1 MLKVTEFKS
10 TMLKLSV
17 VRPRRVKPLLLL
29 TILAW
34 LPLIPMANAES
45 IELLPSVTL
54 NIGEQDRSGNYW
66 DGYDWRDRQWWQDHQ
81 GRDLGERN
89 RHGHYW
95 DGHRWQDREWWKKNY
110 YYREGRYW
118 KYDKHYDKHGKKGYQ
133 GKKHHRGKGHGHDH
147 HDDD

>member
-1 MLKVTEFKS
+1 MLKVAAFKS

-17 VRPRRVKPLLLL
+17 VRPRRVKPLLLI

-95 DGHRWQDREWWKKNY
+95 DGHRWQNRDWWKKNY

-118 KYDKHYDKHGKKGYQ
+118 KYDKHYDKHGKK
-133 GKKHHRGKGHGHDH
+133 HHKGKGHGHGH
-147 HDDD
+147 HDD

>member
-1 MLKVTEFKS
+1 MP
-10 TMLKLSV
+10 LKLSV
-17 VRPRRVKPLLLL
+17 VRPRRIKPLLLV

-45 IELLPSVTL
+45 IELLPNVSL

-95 DGHRWQDREWWKKNY
+95 DGHRWQDRDWWKKNY

-118 KYDKHYDKHGKKGYQ
+118 KYDKHNNKQ
-133 GKKHHRGKGHGHDH
+133 GKKHHHGKGHGHDH
-147 HDDD
+147 HHDD